1 MIPVRKIALAFL
13 LIPVCFFSCRDEGRI
28 IDENVR
34 IAKNTWS
41 YVDRP
46 KFEVN
51 ITDASVPYNLYLNI
65 RHTPYYAYS
74 NLFTVIRQI
83 NPDGKS
89 HKTRFEFKLA
99 YPDGQWTGQGS
110 GNLYSHQIAFR
121 ERYTFP
127 KAGKYVFEIE
137 QNMRDNP
144 LREITD
150 AGLRVEK
157 AQ

>member
-1 MIPVRKIALAFL
+1 MLFS
-13 LIPVCFFSCRDEGRI
+13 VCFFSCRDDRRLF
-28 IDENVR
+28 DENAR

-46 KFEVN
+46 RFEVTV
-51 ITDASVPYNLYLNI
+51 TDAAVPYNLYLNI

-74 NLFTVIRQI
+74 NLFTIIRQTA
-83 NPDGKS
+83 PGGKTQ
-89 HKTRFEFKLA
+89 KTRFEFKLA

-121 ERYTFP
+121 RNYRFP
-127 KAGKYVFEIE
+127 KPGKYVFEIE

-150 AGLRVEK
+150 AGIRIEK
-157 AQ
+157 AD